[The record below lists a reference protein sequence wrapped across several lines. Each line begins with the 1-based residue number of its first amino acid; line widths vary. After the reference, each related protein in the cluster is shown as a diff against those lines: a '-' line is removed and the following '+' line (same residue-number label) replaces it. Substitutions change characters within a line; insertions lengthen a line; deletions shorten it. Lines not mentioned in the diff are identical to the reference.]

1 LSTLVE
7 LFDQHRDHLHL
18 RLGEHPDGELAVREV
33 KTFLG
38 TLMTAYGQEQDHPLT
53 ARRLSGFL
61 LDVVSATVTTLASQ
75 TVVTEQQQELA
86 PSPPTSRSAER
97 GRWLLRAVYG
107 VIAIALADILF
118 QDGTVTALALLGALI
133 LLTMRE
139 WVSAPALL
147 VVPTLQPSPT
157 PRMVIDEQRL
167 LSALREAMT
176 AVDVVMAEAVHPP
189 AVASSAW
196 EEDGTLL
203 DLMHELLRAAYAE
216 DGEYAL
222 KQLTTLTFVLV
233 RQGVRLQNF
242 TAEHHQLF
250 DVVPDLNPH
259 SQTWRTLKP
268 ALVKKD
274 GHVLR
279 RGLAAE
285 PTVSKA
291 HLH

>member
-1 LSTLVE
+1 MSTLVE

-139 WVSAPALL
+139 WGSAPALL

-259 SQTWRTLKP
+259 SLTWRTLKP

>member
-1 LSTLVE
+1 MSTLVE

-107 VIAIALADILF
+107 VIAIALADVLF

-139 WVSAPALL
+139 WGSAPALL